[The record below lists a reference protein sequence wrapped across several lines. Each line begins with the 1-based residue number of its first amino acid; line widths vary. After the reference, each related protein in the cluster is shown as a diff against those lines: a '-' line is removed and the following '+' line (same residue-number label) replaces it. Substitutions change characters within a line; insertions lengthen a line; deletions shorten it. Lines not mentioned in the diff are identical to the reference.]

1 MGTDGRTRRER
12 DGEERRGEGATE
24 EEIIGNCDCRDVSYS
39 PLTLSLSLTRGGKRG
54 EIEKAS

>member
-1 MGTDGRTRRER
+1 MGTDGQEGRET
-12 DGEERRGEGATE
+12 ERRGEGATE

-39 PLTLSLSLTRGGKRG
+39 PLTLSLSLTRGGKGG